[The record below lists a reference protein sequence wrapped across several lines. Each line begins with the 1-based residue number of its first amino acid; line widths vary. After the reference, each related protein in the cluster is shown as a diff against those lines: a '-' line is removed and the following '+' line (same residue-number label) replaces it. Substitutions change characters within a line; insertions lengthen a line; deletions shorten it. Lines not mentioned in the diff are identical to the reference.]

1 MKTFV
6 YSTHSYDHDY
16 LSQAASAEHVLI
28 FTDAKLNI
36 NTAHHAAG
44 CEAVSIFTSDN
55 CCGEVLEKL
64 HSVGVRYVA
73 LRSAG
78 FDHVDLGK
86 ATVLGMRVANV
97 PEYSPYSVAEH
108 AVTML
113 LAMNRKLTES
123 RLLLQLQDFRLD
135 TLIGFDIHGK
145 TIGVIGTGKIGLA
158 FARIMRGF
166 GAVVLACDPVQQP
179 EGKTLG
185 ITYVSLEE
193 LLKRS
198 DVVSVHCPLNENTR
212 YLLSAKQLALMKKSS
227 ILINTSRGGII
238 NTKDLIEALRNE
250 TLAGACLDV
259 YEKEKGLFF
268 EDHRSDI
275 IRDDQYLTLQSLKNV
290 LITGHQAFLTVE
302 ALQGIASTTISN
314 LNFWQRGER
323 SPNALTFA
331 ENDLDPSLQKAGT
344 VVDSSTIL
352 SS

>member
-16 LSQAASAEHVLI
+16 LSQATITEHVLK
-28 FTDAKLNI
+28 FTDKKLGMD
-36 NTAHHAAG
+36 TVQHAAG
-44 CEAVSIFTSDN
+44 CEATSIFTSDN
-55 CCGEVLEKL
+55 CSGEVLEKL
-64 HSVGVRYVA
+64 YSVGVRYIA

-78 FDHVDLGK
+78 FDHVDLEK
-86 ATVLGMRVANV
+86 ATALGMRVANV

-108 AVTML
+108 AVTLL
-113 LAMNRKLTES
+113 LAMNRKLSES

-145 TIGVIGTGKIGLA
+145 TVGVIGTGKIGLA

-166 GAVVLACDPVQQP
+166 GAIVLACDPVQQS
-179 EGKTLG
+179 EAKALG
-185 ITYVSLEE
+185 IRYVSLEE
-193 LLKRS
+193 LLERS

-212 YLLSAKQLALMKKSS
+212 YLLSAKQLALMKKHS

-250 TLAGACLDV
+250 RLAGACLDV

-268 EDHRSDI
+268 EDHRSDV
-275 IRDDQYLTLQSLKNV
+275 IRDDQYITLQSFKNV

-302 ALQGIASTTISN
+302 ALQGIASTTIAN
-314 LNFWQRGER
+314 LDFWQRGEH
-323 SPNALTFA
+323 SPNELAFVK
-331 ENDLDPSLQKAGT
+331 NDLDRSSQKRST
-344 VVDSSTIL
+344 VGDNSAIPL
-352 SS
+352 H